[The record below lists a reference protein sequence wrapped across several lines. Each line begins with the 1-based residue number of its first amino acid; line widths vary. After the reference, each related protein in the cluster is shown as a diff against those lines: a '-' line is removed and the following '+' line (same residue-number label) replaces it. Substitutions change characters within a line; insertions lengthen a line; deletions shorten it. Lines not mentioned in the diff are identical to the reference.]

1 MFEPVRFEDKGNY
14 YEIFLENEKDQ
25 VKSVKIVKQWVIT
38 TMEKLQLNFWETVNL
53 WLEDNDYIVNEEQEE
68 LDKEAKGKVKLVA
81 KTEKPVKKTPKE
93 RVQKENPTKELII
106 QTIYNALQQ
115 IDNISSVNV
124 ENKAKLITF
133 ELNNE
138 QFKVDL
144 VQKRKPKA

>member
-1 MFEPVRFEDKGNY
+1 MKDYKLNGKVYELTLETGKVVKVGAEWVERTIKALDTDLEDV
-14 YEIFLENEKDQ
+14 LL
-25 VKSVKIVKQWVIT
+25 
-38 TMEKLQLNFWETVNL
+38 M
-53 WLEDNDYIVNEEQEE
+53 WLEDEGYLVNEEQEE
-68 LDKEAKGKVKLVA
+68 LVEKSKQNKVKLVA
-81 KTEKPVKKTPKE
+81 TDTTKKKTQKE
-93 RVQKENPTKELII
+93 RVIKENPTKELII

-144 VQKRKPKA
+144 VQKRKPKV